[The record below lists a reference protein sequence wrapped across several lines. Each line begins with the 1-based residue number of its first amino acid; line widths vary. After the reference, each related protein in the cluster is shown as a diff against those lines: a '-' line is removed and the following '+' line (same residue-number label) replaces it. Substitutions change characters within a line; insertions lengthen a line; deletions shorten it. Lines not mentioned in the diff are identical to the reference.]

1 MQTVEVQNQAE
12 SVALAERLG
21 QVLAPGDVV
30 ILNGALAAGKT
41 FFVKSLTEALGST
54 DYISSPTYT
63 IANFYN
69 IPQGSVLHMDAYR
82 LESIEE
88 FRDLGLEEYFPD
100 VITLIEWGDKVADDF
115 EDYLVVNIDF
125 VGQEKEQ
132 RHYQFAA
139 VGTRAQEVLEKLK
152 A

>member
-1 MQTVEVQNQAE
+1 MQTIKVQNQEE
-12 SVALAERLG
+12 SVALAVRLG
-21 QVLAPGDVV
+21 QVLEPGDVV

-41 FFVKSLTEALGST
+41 FLVKALTEALGST

-69 IPQGSVLHMDAYR
+69 IPNGSVLHMDAYR

-88 FRDLGLEEYFPD
+88 FRDLGLDEYFPD
-100 VITLIEWGDKVADDF
+100 VITLIEWGDKVAGDF
-115 EDYLVVNIDF
+115 EEYLVVNIDF

-132 RHYQFAA
+132 RQYQFEA
-139 VGTRAQEVLEKLK
+139 VGDRAEAILDKLK